1 MIERLILLLLMFV
14 ELRVLGDLYLFVSL
28 TLLFSFLSMMGQ
40 SALKKERV
48 RGTYDIRLSLRLKLE
63 LVDLIIS
70 FRLCSHADPE
80 STRLDSLLD
89 HRMLETYH

>member
-28 TLLFSFLSMMGQ
+28 TLLFSVLSMMGQ

-63 LVDLIIS
+63 LVDLIVS
-70 FRLCSHADPE
+70 FTPHFMPIPE
-80 STRLDSLLD
+80 SR
-89 HRMLETYH
+89 